1 METQQFYP
9 QVVPDQSGGVIA
21 IWQEFTADMDSAWIN
36 AQHLNINGLKLW
48 AAAGIKISGSD
59 AISTTPLAVSDGS
72 GGVIVSWL
80 KTENGAINHY
90 IQRVSPTGN
99 ILWNPEGVAVC
110 PNSNATGYYYQL
122 ISDGKGAP
130 FYCGMIT
137 AAGRIRTGSMP
148 SELMRAVAAPGP
160 TMACR

>member
-1 METQQFYP
+1 MHVMSQETLPWSLKTERISLLAIILISFLEVKQQWNSDPLINTPVCTTVGTQQFYP
-9 QVVPDQSGGVIA
+9 QVVPDQSGGAIA
-21 IWQEFTADMDSAWIN
+21 IWQEFTADMDSAWIY
-36 AQHLNINGLKLW
+36 AQHLDINGLKLW

-99 ILWNPEGVAVC
+99 ILWNP
-110 PNSNATGYYYQL
+110 
-122 ISDGKGAP
+122 
-130 FYCGMIT
+130 
-137 AAGRIRTGSMP
+137 
-148 SELMRAVAAPGP
+148 
-160 TMACR
+160 